1 MRGTAAENTSSPV
14 KINRKLDAMKN
25 VICVQLVL
33 IGANSGVD
41 KGQHSVCALRL
52 ACSRL
57 WATPVSLAQ
66 QGGDTLT
73 PGPEG
78 CGAAAAAPGHPQA

>member
-25 VICVQLVL
+25 VICVQLAL
-33 IGANSGVD
+33 IGANSDVD

-52 ACSRL
+52 APAAGSGPHWSAL
-57 WATPVSLAQ
+57 PSGPV
-66 QGGDTLT
+66 TR
-73 PGPEG
+73 
-78 CGAAAAAPGHPQA
+78 

>member
-33 IGANSGVD
+33 IGANSDVD
-41 KGQHSVCALRL
+41 KGQHSVRALRL
-52 ACSRL
+52 APTAGS
-57 WATPVSLAQ
+57 
-66 QGGDTLT
+66 
-73 PGPEG
+73 
-78 CGAAAAAPGHPQA
+78 GHTGQPCPAGQ